1 MADYNLEAL
10 SLCELKKMQ
19 KDVGKV
25 TSTYQDRQKAEA
37 RAKVEALARDLGY
50 SLAELVSTETKSSI
64 APAAARYR
72 HPESSALT
80 WSGRGRKPQLCVE
93 ATMISLRSA
102 RTAALAKLLRLATHG
117 MDQQRHLAQGCIHR
131 IAEGRVTQPVQDIDQ
146 IVLRLLGLAVPF
158 RVGRVDALPDF
169 LKIPFRADIGGRNR
183 QERGEASRDRAL
195 ARKLLLAVKRE
206 RGGTSDPIKASG
218 EQNTGG
224 LRAALSLTR
233 PEPPRSGLPLP
244 LGIADVWEART
255 ASWPT
260 MAGTA
265 SGIFARMG

>member
-1 MADYNLEAL
+1 MTASISLLPLPCCTAFRPLSAL
-10 SLCELKKMQ
+10 
-19 KDVGKV
+19 
-25 TSTYQDRQKAEA
+25 
-37 RAKVEALARDLGY
+37 
-50 SLAELVSTETKSSI
+50 LAE
-64 APAAARYR
+64 PA
-72 HPESSALT
+72 
-80 WSGRGRKPQLCVE
+80 V
-93 ATMISLRSA
+93 ISLRLV
-102 RTAALAKLLRLATHG
+102 RTAALAKLLGLATHG
-117 MDQQRHLAQGCIHR
+117 MNQQRHLAQACIHR
-131 IAEGRVTQPVQDIDQ
+131 IANGRVTQPVQDIDQ

-158 RVGRVDALPDF
+158 RVGRVDAVADV
-169 LKIPFRADIGGRNR
+169 LKIPFRAEIGGQNR
-183 QERGEASRDRAL
+183 QERGEASRDRAS

-233 PEPPRSGLPLP
+233 PEPPRSGLPL
-244 LGIADVWEART
+244 GIADVWEART

>member
-1 MADYNLEAL
+1 M
-10 SLCELKKMQ
+10 
-19 KDVGKV
+19 
-25 TSTYQDRQKAEA
+25 
-37 RAKVEALARDLGY
+37 
-50 SLAELVSTETKSSI
+50 
-64 APAAARYR
+64 
-72 HPESSALT
+72 
-80 WSGRGRKPQLCVE
+80 
-93 ATMISLRSA
+93 
-102 RTAALAKLLRLATHG
+102 
-117 MDQQRHLAQGCIHR
+117 
-131 IAEGRVTQPVQDIDQ
+131 QDIDQ

-158 RVGRVDALPDF
+158 RVGRVDTVPDFF

-183 QERGEASRDRAL
+183 HERGEASRDRAL

>member
-1 MADYNLEAL
+1 MQQL
-10 SLCELKKMQ
+10 SMSRDVQPDDGELSGFRPAN
-19 KDVGKV
+19 V
-25 TSTYQDRQKAEA
+25 
-37 RAKVEALARDLGY
+37 AKVRYPLFSWHLVPCAGRPLSAL
-50 SLAELVSTETKSSI
+50 LAE
-64 APAAARYR
+64 PA
-72 HPESSALT
+72 
-80 WSGRGRKPQLCVE
+80 V
-93 ATMISLRSA
+93 ISLRLV

-158 RVGRVDALPDF
+158 RVGRVEAVADV
-169 LKIPFRADIGGRNR
+169 LKIPFRADIGGQNR
-183 QERGEASRDRAL
+183 HERGEASRDRAL
-195 ARKLLLAVKRE
+195 ARKLVLAFKRE

-218 EQNTGG
+218 EQNKGG

-233 PEPPRSGLPLP
+233 PEPPRSGLPMP